1 MDIHVTGRGLTI
13 RDALR
18 EYAES
23 KAGKLEQFNHDLEK
37 IDIILTHEGDEKQV
51 EMIAVPR
58 RGNSFVASATH
69 EDPMAAVDLCLDK
82 MSQQLRRTK
91 DKRDD
96 KRKRSERVPAPP
108 LPSDEVKDEK
118 LGTYQDAVEEFSE
131 KKLDK

>member
-1 MDIHVTGRGLTI
+1 MTGRGLTI

-18 EYAES
+18 EYAEA

-37 IDIILTHEGDEKQV
+37 IEVILSSEGDEKQV

-58 RGNSFVASATH
+58 RGQSFIASATH
-69 EDPMAAVDLCLDK
+69 EDPMAAVDLVLDK

-91 DKRDD
+91 EKSED

-108 LPSDEVKDEK
+108 LPSDEVVDEK
-118 LGTYQDAVEEFSE
+118 LGTYQDAVQEFSDNLGKE
-131 KKLDK
+131 

>member
-1 MDIHVTGRGLTI
+1 VTGRGLTI

-18 EYAES
+18 DYAES
-23 KAGKLEQFNHDLEK
+23 KASKLEQFNHDLEK
-37 IDIILTHEGDEKQV
+37 VEVILTHEGDEKQV

-58 RGNSFVASATH
+58 RGQNFVASATH

-91 DKRDD
+91 EKRDD

-108 LPSDEVKDEK
+108 LPSDEVQDEQ
-118 LGTYQDAVEEFSE
+118 LGTYQDAVEEFSKE
-131 KKLDK
+131 KLDG